1 MSTSRPLPVGS
12 RLRSRRAGTLDATSP
27 VAHHGPGGLRPY
39 AAPWSRN
46 EREDAVRALAE
57 PSTPPCTTTEHG
69 SWSLSRIASASG
81 HSFVTR
87 RARLISDRDG
97 SDFSGT
103 TPRGEGQAGWQP
115 TPRLDTVSSTRP
127 RASPRRP
134 VGQVTPE
141 QRERSFLAWTG
152 SPTRPFRAQTTESS
166 TR

>member
-1 MSTSRPLPVGS
+1 MSTSRRLPVGS
-12 RLRSRRAGTLDATSP
+12 RGRSRRAGTLDATSP
-27 VAHHGPGGLRPY
+27 VAHHGPGGLRPL

-46 EREDAVRALAE
+46 DREDAVRALAGQ
-57 PSTPPCTTTEHG
+57 SAPPWTTTEHG
-69 SWSLSRIASASG
+69 SWSLSRNASASG

-134 VGQVTPE
+134 VVQVPPE
-141 QRERSFLAWTG
+141 QRERSFLALPG
-152 SPTRPFRAQTTESS
+152 SPTQRSLALTTESS